1 MAAQTDMDSD
11 LLFELYAHLQDLLK
25 YHQEID
31 KSLKDL
37 ALRDSPL
44 PHDFEPIENASSA
57 IIDTCEK
64 LENHFSPR
72 SVLGGAAARHE

>member
-31 KSLKDL
+31 QSLKDL
-37 ALRDSPL
+37 ALKDSSL

-64 LENHFSPR
+64 LENHFSPQKC
-72 SVLGGAAARHE
+72 LGGCCCQA

>member
-31 KSLKDL
+31 QSLKDL
-37 ALRDSPL
+37 ALKDSSL
-44 PHDFEPIENASSA
+44 PHDFEPIEDTSSA
-57 IIDTCEK
+57 IDTCEK
-64 LENHFSPR
+64 LENYFSPMKH
-72 SVLGGAAARHE
+72 LGGCCCQA

>member
-31 KSLKDL
+31 QSLKDL
-37 ALRDSPL
+37 ALKDSSLPRD
-44 PHDFEPIENASSA
+44 FQPIENASSS

-64 LENHFSPR
+64 LENHFFEEGH
-72 SVLGGAAARHE
+72 LFA